1 MGIFNK
7 IKSAAFVNVSG
18 SILSS
23 GFGFLIFA
31 VLARVLSLS
40 DFGVWAIFLTTY
52 TFFDLIRAG
61 LVQNAL
67 VNFVSSTKNP
77 QQKLR
82 FEIAAWKI
90 TSLVSI
96 LAGLIFLAGYW
107 VNAWAEYRLF
117 FLTAPLLAIITVP
130 FNMALWLSNAR
141 ENYSAMQKIRLISL
155 ILFFVFL
162 SIGFFVPISLF
173 IVYGM
178 YVLSLVISSIISLIL
193 GWYKIPSF
201 FQETKTET
209 QHIIAFGKFSM
220 GTLIGAN
227 LLRSSDTYLIAL
239 FLGNQAVALYNVAQ
253 RLLELFELPVRSF
266 GIAAYPIMAR
276 LHSDKDKSSLKNYF
290 EQQSGFLTLIIFFIS
305 LFVFVFAEHAC
316 IILGGAEYVESAS
329 ILRWFLLFCMVLPF
343 DRYTGIALDAIQQP
357 KRNMQKV
364 ILMLSV
370 NIIGDII
377 VLKYFESVEAVAAN
391 SFLAF
396 LTGSIA
402 GFIWLRNSF
411 NPGFISS
418 IKEGFNFS
426 IKQINK
432 LRVG

>member
-1 MGIFNK
+1 MNILEK
-7 IKSAAFVNVSG
+7 IKSAAFVNISG

-23 GFGFLIFA
+23 GFGFLIYA
-31 VLARVLSLS
+31 ALARVLNLS

-67 VNFVSSTKNP
+67 VNFVSSTKDDNH
-77 QQKLR
+77 KLK

-90 TSLVSI
+90 TFTLSLFV
-96 LAGLIFLAGYW
+96 GFIFLAGYW

-130 FNMALWLSNAR
+130 FNMALWLSNAH

-155 ILFFVFL
+155 ILFFAFL
-162 SIGFFVPISLF
+162 LFGFFIELNLF
-173 IVYGM
+173 IVYLM
-178 YVLSLVISSIISLIL
+178 YVLSLVLSSIISLIL
-193 GWYKIPSF
+193 GWYKIPNI
-201 FQETKTET
+201 FQDSKSESK
-209 QHIIAFGKFSM
+209 HIIAFGKFSM

-227 LLRSSDTYLIAL
+227 LLRSSDTYLIAI

-266 GIAAYPIMAR
+266 GIAAYPKMAR
-276 LHSDKDKSSLKNYF
+276 LYADQDKIQLKNYF
-290 EQQSGFLTLIIFFIS
+290 EQQSGFLTLIIFIIS
-305 LFVFVFAEHAC
+305 LFVFVFAEQAC
-316 IILGGAEYVESAS
+316 IILGGAEYAESAS

-370 NIIGDII
+370 NVLGDIL
-377 VLKYFESVEAVAAN
+377 VLKYFESVEAVAAI
-391 SFLAF
+391 SFFAF
-396 LTGSIA
+396 LTGSLA

-418 IKEGFNFS
+418 IKEGFLYS
-426 IKQINK
+426 VQQLKK
-432 LRVG
+432 LKLG